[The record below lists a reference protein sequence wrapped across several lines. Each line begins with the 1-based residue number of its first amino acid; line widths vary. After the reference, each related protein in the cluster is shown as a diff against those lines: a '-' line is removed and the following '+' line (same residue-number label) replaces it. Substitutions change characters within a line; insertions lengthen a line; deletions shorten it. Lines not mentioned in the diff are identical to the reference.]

1 MHMRSQLRAS
11 APNRWAMV
19 SRKGSLMAKKSPQLL
34 TAEEAAKYLRLHVK
48 SVYRLAK
55 QGKIPS
61 RKVGGTWRFHREAI
75 ETWLTKE
82 KGS

>member
-1 MHMRSQLRAS
+1 MA
-11 APNRWAMV
+11 
-19 SRKGSLMAKKSPQLL
+19 RKSSQLL
-34 TAEEAAKYLRLHVK
+34 TAGEAAKYLRLHVK

-75 ETWLTKE
+75 ERWLTKE